1 MALRRPP
8 ALLVPLALVP
18 LLVAGCSDAPASP
31 DAPPVVAGEERVP
44 DPAAVEETETETGTE
59 SAEDERERRAQ
70 EAVGSMDDPGFVE
83 SGSSPAAEG
92 AHLRSVLEPGAAYRL
107 SVACVGTGAVKVV
120 VTGRGDPATVPC
132 DGVPVGR
139 RIADAPAELPVA
151 ITPVGAA
158 TGTVAWQIDSVDAD
172 ADADADADGDTTG
185 TPAAGGGDDD
195 DHEGEKPR
203 RKVRR

>member
-18 LLVAGCSDAPASP
+18 LLLAGCTDAPKSP
-31 DAPPVVAGEERVP
+31 DAPPVAATEEQAP
-44 DPAAVEETETETGTE
+44 EPAVVEETETE
-59 SAEDERERRAQ
+59 SAEEEQQRRAE

-83 SGSSPAAEG
+83 GGGSPAAEG

-132 DGVPVGR
+132 DGVPVRR

-158 TGTVAWQIDSVDAD
+158 TGRIAWQIDSVDLDGGTSD
-172 ADADADADGDTTG
+172 A
-185 TPAAGGGDDD
+185 PAATGQDDD
-195 DHEGEKPR
+195 DDDEKPR

>member
-18 LLVAGCSDAPASP
+18 LLVAGCSDAPKSP
-31 DAPPVVAGEERVP
+31 DEPPVAATEEQLP
-44 DPAAVEETETETGTE
+44 DPAVVEETETE
-59 SAEDERERRAQ
+59 SAEEAQERRAQ

-83 SGSSPAAEG
+83 GGSSPAAEG
-92 AHLRSVLEPGAAYRL
+92 AHLRSVLERGGTYRL

-120 VTGRGDPATVPC
+120 VTGHGDPATVPC

-139 RIADAPAELPVA
+139 RIANAPAELPVA

-158 TGTVAWQIDSVDAD
+158 TGTVAWQIDSVDL
-172 ADADADADGDTTG
+172 DGDTSG
-185 TPAAGGGDDD
+185 TPAAPDEDDD
-195 DHEGEKPR
+195 DQDKRPG

>member
-18 LLVAGCSDAPASP
+18 LLVAGCSDAPTSA
-31 DAPPVVAGEERVP
+31 DAPPVAAGEKQAS
-44 DPAAVEETETETGTE
+44 DPAAVEETETE

-120 VTGRGDPATVPC
+120 VTGHGDPATVPC

-172 ADADADADGDTTG
+172 ADADGDTTG
-185 TPAAGGGDDD
+185 TPAADGGDDD